1 MLYQT
6 NYLIVATLRNS
17 WAGIFSIA
25 GEAKTGCSLTGFG
38 VVVVIG
44 AVPLILNLNI
54 VDVPSIYVSTGKFI
68 HSWKSVYLPTYL
80 PS

>member
-17 WAGIFSIA
+17 RAGIFWIFSIA

-44 AVPLILNLNI
+44 AVPLILNI

-68 HSWKSVYLPTYL
+68 HSWQSVYLPT
-80 PS
+80 

>member
-17 WAGIFSIA
+17 RAGIFSIA

-44 AVPLILNLNI
+44 AVPLILNI

-68 HSWKSVYLPTYL
+68 HSWQSVYLPTYL